1 MTAQEIIALL
11 NLKPLEMEGG
21 YFRQNYRNKAF
32 WNEHK
37 PMSTAIYFLLTPETC
52 SCLHRLPNDEVYHF
66 YLGDPVEL
74 LVLDDAGQGSVRI
87 LGSDLA
93 AGMQVQTAV
102 PARTWQGSRLCPG
115 GSWALLG
122 TTMAPGFTDDD
133 FTAMPDETLQRLC
146 TVRPELQ
153 ELLQALQK
161 K

>member
-1 MTAQEIIALL
+1 MTAQEIIQLL
-11 NLKPLEMEGG
+11 CLEPLEMEGG
-21 YFRQNYRNKAF
+21 YFRQNYRNKTS
-32 WNEHK
+32 WDDHK
-37 PMSTAIYFLLTPETC
+37 PMSTAIYFLLTPDTY

-74 LVLDDAGQGSVRI
+74 LVLDEKGQGSVRI

-102 PARTWQGSRLCPG
+102 PAQAWQGSRLLPG

-133 FTAMPDETLQRLC
+133 FTAMPHETAQGLCRL
-146 TVRPELQ
+146 RPELEQ
-153 ELLQALQK
+153 LILALQK
-161 K
+161 

>member
-1 MTAQEIIALL
+1 MTAQEIIQLL
-11 NLKPLEMEGG
+11 RLEPLEMEGG
-21 YFRQNYRNKAF
+21 YFRQNYRNKTP
-32 WNEHK
+32 WDDHK
-37 PMSTAIYFLLTPETC
+37 PMSTAIYFLLTPDTY

-74 LVLDDAGQGSVRI
+74 LVLDEKGQGSVRI

-102 PARTWQGSRLCPG
+102 PAQAWQGSRLLPG

-133 FTAMPDETLQRLC
+133 FTAMPPETAQGLCRL
-146 TVRPELQ
+146 RPELEQ
-153 ELLQALQK
+153 LILALQK
-161 K
+161 

>member
-1 MTAQEIIALL
+1 MTAQEIIQLL
-11 NLKPLEMEGG
+11 RLVPLEMEGG
-21 YFRQNYRNKAF
+21 YFRQNYRNKTP
-32 WNEHK
+32 WDGHK
-37 PMSTAIYFLLTPETC
+37 PMSTAIYFLLTPDTY

-74 LVLDDAGQGSVRI
+74 LVLDEKGQGSVRI

-102 PARTWQGSRLCPG
+102 PAQAWQGSRLLPG

-133 FTAMPDETLQRLC
+133 FTAMPPETAQGLCRL
-146 TVRPELQ
+146 RPELEQ
-153 ELLQALQK
+153 LILALQK
-161 K
+161 

>member
-1 MTAQEIIALL
+1 MTAQEIIQLL
-11 NLKPLEMEGG
+11 RLEPLEMEGG
-21 YFRQNYRNKAF
+21 YFRQNYRNKTP
-32 WNEHK
+32 WDDHK
-37 PMSTAIYFLLTPETC
+37 PMSTAIYFLLTPDTY

-74 LVLDDAGQGSVRI
+74 LVLDEKGQGSVRI

-102 PARTWQGSRLCPG
+102 PAQAWQGSRLLPG

-133 FTAMPDETLQRLC
+133 FTAIPPETAQGLCRL
-146 TVRPELQ
+146 RPELEQ
-153 ELLQALQK
+153 LILALQK
-161 K
+161 